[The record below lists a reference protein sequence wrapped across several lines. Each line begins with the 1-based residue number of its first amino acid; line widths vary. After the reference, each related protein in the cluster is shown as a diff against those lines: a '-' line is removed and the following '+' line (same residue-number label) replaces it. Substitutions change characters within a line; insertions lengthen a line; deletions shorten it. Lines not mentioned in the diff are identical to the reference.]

1 MILWHFGLITL
12 ILDPP
17 FQLGDW
23 VEFRDRDAGFVSG
36 RVLAVFYRVT
46 HIFRWDGS
54 HVSIPNARFQ
64 KLALTNWSEEDD
76 RGGKTGSL
84 IKLTWHVAHGAANI
98 ERAVRAV
105 QEINDTM
112 EQFDE
117 KTVKGLRPFC
127 TIDALGEHGPRC
139 ELYFRYTEFR
149 GAHSMRD
156 DTELHN
162 PMEFWKKYQLRK
174 QEAVVMVEKCMAKT
188 GARFAYTGGE
198 VKIDV
203 NGGAPGDDIN
213 APPSGPRLH
222 AGASMAG
229 VDAPT
234 D

>member
-1 MILWHFGLITL
+1 
-12 ILDPP
+12 
-17 FQLGDW
+17 
-23 VEFRDRDAGFVSG
+23 
-36 RVLAVFYRVT
+36 
-46 HIFRWDGS
+46 
-54 HVSIPNARFQ
+54 
-64 KLALTNWSEEDD
+64 
-76 RGGKTGSL
+76 
-84 IKLTWHVAHGAANI
+84 
-98 ERAVRAV
+98 
-105 QEINDTM
+105 M

-198 VKIDV
+198 VKLDV

-213 APPSGPRLH
+213 APPSGLRLH